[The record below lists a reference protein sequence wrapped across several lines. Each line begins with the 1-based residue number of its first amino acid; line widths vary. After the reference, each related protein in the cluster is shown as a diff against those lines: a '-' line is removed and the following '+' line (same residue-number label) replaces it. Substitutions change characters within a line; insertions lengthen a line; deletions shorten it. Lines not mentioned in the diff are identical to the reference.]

1 MIGDELIGAVFVNA
15 TELRHLAEREFGQ
28 LFVPVELLSD
38 QVHGGVFALQV
49 RGVGRLVVHADR
61 EREWH
66 PYHITRLERPRA
78 DRSWVPATGRSA
90 GAVSPPMVAIP
101 RR

>member
-1 MIGDELIGAVFVNA
+1 MIGDELMGAVFVNS

-28 LFVPVELLSD
+28 LFVPVVVLAD
-38 QVHGGVFALQV
+38 HGRGGVFALQV
-49 RGVGRLVVHADR
+49 RGVGRVVVRAER

-78 DRSWVPATGRSA
+78 EHSRIPGASRA
-90 GAVSPPMVAIP
+90 GAGAPPLVAIP

>member
-1 MIGDELIGAVFVNA
+1 MIGDEMVGAVFVNA

-28 LFVPVELLSD
+28 LFVPVVTLADHER
-38 QVHGGVFALQV
+38 GGVFALQV
-49 RGVGRLVVHADR
+49 RGTGRVVVHAER

-66 PYHITRLERPRA
+66 PYHITRIERPRA
-78 DRSWVPATGRSA
+78 ERSWIPGTSRPGA
-90 GAVSPPMVAIP
+90 GTPPMVAIP